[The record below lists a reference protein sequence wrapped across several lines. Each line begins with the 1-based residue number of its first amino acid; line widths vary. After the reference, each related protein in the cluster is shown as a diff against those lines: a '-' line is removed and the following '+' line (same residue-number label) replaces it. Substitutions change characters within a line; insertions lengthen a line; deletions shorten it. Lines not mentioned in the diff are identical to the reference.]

1 MHVGSERGQG
11 QKTMLFMVS
20 NSVESWRTPLTRPL
34 VLHARKAEP
43 GDY

>member
-11 QKTMLFMVS
+11 QKTMLFMDF
-20 NSVESWRTPLTRPL
+20 NFAESWRTPLTRPL